1 MKKRPKKEGNQDIT
15 GLLAAKA
22 VTDRDATALELSKPT
37 RTELEPERKDK
48 IKMEIKR
55 GTEEERRSRLKESS
69 AVAPQDGVAAGQ
81 LI

>member
-22 VTDRDATALELSKPT
+22 VTDRGATALELSKP
-37 RTELEPERKDK
+37 RTEMEPKREDK

-55 GTEEERRSRLKESS
+55 RTEDERRSRLKESS